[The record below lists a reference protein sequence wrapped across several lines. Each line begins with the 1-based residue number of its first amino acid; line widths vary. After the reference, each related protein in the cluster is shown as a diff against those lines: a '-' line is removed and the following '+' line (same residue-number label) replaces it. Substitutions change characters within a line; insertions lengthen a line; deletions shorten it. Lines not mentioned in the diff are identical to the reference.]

1 MADMMHK
8 PILGLIENYSY
19 FQCPNCGERHSI
31 FGESKLEKVAA
42 DLGLKV
48 LAQLPMDPE
57 LAQAI
62 DRGQVESIET
72 ETNYLAPVAEELLKL

>member
-1 MADMMHK
+1 M
-8 PILGLIENYSY
+8 
-19 FQCPNCGERHSI
+19 
-31 FGESKLEKVAA
+31 AA

-62 DRGQVESIET
+62 DRGEVESIET